1 MFCQKCGAKVAD
13 GSAFCGS
20 CGTQVTTQ
28 YQQPMQQSYQQP
40 MQQSYQQPTQWS
52 YGQPYQQPYYQPY
65 PQGNYQQPLS
75 MGWFNFLI
83 YFSLFAGAVM
93 NALSSIQILT
103 GLHYGG
109 TVERDLV
116 YGMFGGLQVVDII
129 YGICV
134 LLVAV
139 FGVVTRFSLSGYRS
153 IGPKLL
159 TTLYVLCALV
169 NLFYIISL
177 TVVVDGVV
185 DLTESVATV
194 ITQIIISIV
203 MIIIN
208 YVYFKKR
215 AYMFVN

>member
-1 MFCQKCGAKVAD
+1 M
-13 GSAFCGS
+13 
-20 CGTQVTTQ
+20 
-28 YQQPMQQSYQQP
+28 
-40 MQQSYQQPTQWS
+40 
-52 YGQPYQQPYYQPY
+52 
-65 PQGNYQQPLS
+65 
-75 MGWFNFLI
+75 
-83 YFSLFAGAVM
+83 
-93 NALSSIQILT
+93 
-103 GLHYGG
+103 
-109 TVERDLV
+109 
-116 YGMFGGLQVVDII
+116 
-129 YGICV
+129 
-134 LLVAV
+134 